1 MEISSSQRTIV
12 KEINHKSFIYIRI
25 YNDGTVERP
34 SESKYVPP
42 ILDDSHPILNSKDI
56 TISQNPLVTARIYLP
71 KLTKSND
78 QNQLQKL
85 PILVYFH
92 GGGFIFESAFSQ
104 VFDNYFKTFVPLAN
118 VIVVSVEYRRAPE
131 YHLPACYHD
140 AWYALN
146 WVCSHS
152 TANKNPNYVEPWLI
166 NYGDFNRVFI
176 GGDSAGGNI
185 THNIALRAG
194 VEALPGGVKISGAIL
209 SHPFFYSSYPVGSD
223 HDYGDDDLAYA
234 VWDLIYP
241 SAPGG
246 IDNPVSNPVDPGAPN
261 LATLG
266 CSKMIVCVAG
276 KDDLRGR
283 GVWYY
288 ECVKKSGWQGKI
300 ELFDEEKEGHDY
312 HILKPKSKNAQ
323 KLMKLLV
330 SFLNE

>member
-1 MEISSSQRTIV
+1 MGSSARTIV
-12 KEINHKSFIYIRI
+12 QEINDKSFIYIRV
-25 YNDGTVERP
+25 YNDGTIERP

-56 TISQNPLVTARIYLP
+56 TISHNPLVTARIYLP
-71 KLTKSND
+71 KLTISNY

-85 PILVYFH
+85 PILVYYH
-92 GGGFIFESAFSQ
+92 GGAFIFESAFSQ
-104 VFDNYFKTFVPLAN
+104 VFDNYFNNFVPLAN

-131 YHLPACYHD
+131 SHLPACYHD

-146 WVCSHS
+146 WVASHS
-152 TANKNPNYVEPWLI
+152 TASFNTNYVEPWLI

-194 VEALPGGVKISGAIL
+194 VEALAGGVKITGAIL
-209 SHPFFYSSYPVGSD
+209 THPYFYSSYPVGSEPIVAPE
-223 HDYGDDDLAYA
+223 DDLGILI
-234 VWDLIYP
+234 WDFIYP

-246 IDNPVSNPVDPGAPN
+246 IDNPTINPVGPGAPS

-266 CSKMIVCVAG
+266 CSKMIVCNASY
-276 KDDLRGR
+276 DELRDR

-300 ELFDEEKEGHDY
+300 ELFEQEGEGHDY
-312 HILKPKSKNAQ
+312 HILKPKSENAQ
-323 KLMKLLV
+323 KLMKHLV
-330 SFLNE
+330 SFLHE